1 MSLSVRRVLSEKKEA
16 FAVEARGILKDIKT
30 DLGIDGIVSV
40 RVINRYDVSGLS
52 DDEYKQAREVVFSEP
67 PVDYVYDE
75 KVDLSKSCYVLIIEA
90 LPGQY
95 DQRADS
101 AAQCAQFLTQKER
114 PLVKTAKVIAFY
126 GVLDDE
132 QKLKIEKYLINPVDC
147 RKASEE
153 KPETLEDNFDV
164 PSEVSTIEGFT
175 TMSESELSSL
185 RVDMGLAMSDAD
197 IIFTQKHFIEEKR
210 EPTVTEIRVL
220 DTYWS
225 DHCRHTTFLTE
236 LTDIKFEGDDA
247 LTQEIKATFDDYI
260 LSRKD
265 LYADR
270 LSS

>member
-1 MSLSVRRVLSEKKEA
+1 M
-16 FAVEARGILKDIKT
+16 
-30 DLGIDGIVSV
+30 
-40 RVINRYDVSGLS
+40 
-52 DDEYKQAREVVFSEP
+52 
-67 PVDYVYDE
+67 
-75 KVDLSKSCYVLIIEA
+75 
-90 LPGQY
+90 
-95 DQRADS
+95 
-101 AAQCAQFLTQKER
+101 
-114 PLVKTAKVIAFY
+114 
-126 GVLDDE
+126 
-132 QKLKIEKYLINPVDC
+132 INPVDC

-270 LSS
+270 LSSKRICLMDLATPAMKKLKRDGKLADLDESEEINACSIKI